1 MHDTGV
7 IFSLGGGSTHEEHY
21 VDRRSLLSVN
31 PEPILVS
38 RLMLPMAS
46 PIVTAVNI
54 FAATLEYRKTM
65 P

>member
-31 PEPILVS
+31 PEPTFGQ
-38 RLMLPMAS
+38 P
-46 PIVTAVNI
+46 VNAPHGQSDCHSGEHLRRDTGI
-54 FAATLEYRKTM
+54 
-65 P
+65 